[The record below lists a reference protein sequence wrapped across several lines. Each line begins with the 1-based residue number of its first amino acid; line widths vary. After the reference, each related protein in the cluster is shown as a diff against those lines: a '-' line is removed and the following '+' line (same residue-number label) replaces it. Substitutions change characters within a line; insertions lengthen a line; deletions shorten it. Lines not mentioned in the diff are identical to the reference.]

1 MVGAEHRLADHRAEV
16 EHHRQGGLVLRALGV
31 QSPGAK
37 VDCDHRPMS
46 PVKNTHTHIYTKFLS
61 RVQKV
66 PRHLPVGWV
75 LSSAGHRG

>member
-1 MVGAEHRLADHRAEV
+1 MVAMVGAEHRLAGHRAEV

-46 PVKNTHTHIYTKFLS
+46 PVENTHTHIYTKFLS
-61 RVQKV
+61 RVK
-66 PRHLPVGWV
+66 R
-75 LSSAGHRG
+75 